1 MEPKTTRKYAKASNR
16 VPSYRLTIV
25 KENEVE
31 YDNRVQI
38 RCPTNAV
45 DFIKPY
51 FKDVFGEEV
60 HAIYLNTA
68 HHVIGH
74 KVISVGGLDS
84 SIIDPIM
91 VISPGYLMG
100 ASAVI
105 LVHNHP
111 SGNTEPSLADI
122 KITKQMSNAGKLCR
136 LPLRDHLIIADA
148 GFTSLAERGMC

>member
-1 MEPKTTRKYAKASNR
+1 MEPKTTRKYGKASKR

-25 KENEVE
+25 KESEVE
-31 YDNRVQI
+31 YDDRVKI
-38 RCPTNAV
+38 TCPTDAA

-51 FKDVFGEEV
+51 FKDVFSEEV

-68 HHVIGH
+68 HNIIGH
-74 KVISVGGLDS
+74 KVISVGGIDS

-111 SGNTEPSLADI
+111 SGNVEPSREDI
-122 KITKQMSNAGKLCR
+122 RITHQMSEAGKLCR
-136 LPLRDHLIIADA
+136 LPLRDHLIIGDA
-148 GFTSLAERGMC
+148 GFTSMAERGMC